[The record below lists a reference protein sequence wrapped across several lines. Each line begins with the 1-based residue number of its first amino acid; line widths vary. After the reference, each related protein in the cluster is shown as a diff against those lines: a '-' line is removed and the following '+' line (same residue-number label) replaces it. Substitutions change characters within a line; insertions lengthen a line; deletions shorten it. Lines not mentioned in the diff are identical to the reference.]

1 MAKAMTVDWN
11 AVWWTTIFVTIPA
24 TVINRLFVLIQ
35 KSLNAEAYAGMR
47 GYFSLFQP
55 DYFPLIF
62 LIVMFAAV
70 FVLTLA
76 YSIIMPQL
84 PSSWIVRGL
93 LIGGFLFL
101 AADLPY
107 AVHTGY
113 TTMMPGV
120 VSRSS
125 ALAGL
130 VSNLINGCIL
140 ANIHMRVTGA
150 RKKKK

>member
-1 MAKAMTVDWN
+1 MV
-11 AVWWTTIFVTIPA
+11 V
-24 TVINRLFVLIQ
+24 NRLLVLIQ
-35 KSLNAEAYAGMR
+35 KSLNADAYASMK
-47 GYFSLFQP
+47 GYFALYQP

-62 LIVMFAAV
+62 LIVMFIAV
-70 FVLTLA
+70 FVLTLV
-76 YSIIMPQL
+76 YTIILPQL
-84 PSSWIVRGL
+84 PSNWIVRGI

-120 VSRSS
+120 VAGSLV
-125 ALAGL
+125 LAGL
-130 VSNLINGCIL
+130 VSDLINGCIL
-140 ANIHMRVTGA
+140 ANIHMRVTRA

>member
-1 MAKAMTVDWN
+1 MAKARINDWK
-11 AVWWTTIFVTIPA
+11 AVWWTSIFVTIPA
-24 TVINRLFVLIQ
+24 TIINRLFVLIQ
-35 KSLNAEAYAGMR
+35 KSVNAEAYAGMR

-62 LIVMFAAV
+62 LIVMFVAV

-76 YSIIMPQL
+76 YTIIQPQL

-107 AVHTGY
+107 TVHTGY
-113 TTMMPGV
+113 TTMMPGTV
-120 VSRSS
+120 ARSM

-130 VSNLINGCIL
+130 VSDLINGCIL
-140 ANIHMRVTGA
+140 ANIHMRVTRA
-150 RKKKK
+150 RNKKR

>member
-1 MAKAMTVDWN
+1 MVKAVKVDWN

-62 LIVMFAAV
+62 LIVMFVAV

-113 TTMMPGV
+113 TTMMPGTV
-120 VSRSS
+120 ARSM

-130 VSNLINGCIL
+130 VSDLINGCIL

>member
-1 MAKAMTVDWN
+1 MVKAIAIDWK
-11 AVWWTTIFVTIPA
+11 AVWWTTVLVSIPV

-35 KSLNAEAYAGMR
+35 KSFNADAYAGMR
-47 GYFSLFQP
+47 GYFAFYQP

-62 LIVMFAAV
+62 LIVMFIAISA
-70 FVLTLA
+70 LTLV
-76 YSIIMPQL
+76 YTIILPHL
-84 PSSWIVRGL
+84 PSRWIVRGL

-113 TTMMPGV
+113 TTMMPGAV
-120 VSRSS
+120 ARSL

-150 RKKKK
+150 RRKKK

>member
-1 MAKAMTVDWN
+1 MAKAMIVDWK

-24 TVINRLFVLIQ
+24 TIINRLFVLVQ
-35 KSLNAEAYAGMR
+35 KSLNADAYAGMR
-47 GYFSLFQP
+47 GYFSLYQP

-62 LIVMFAAV
+62 LIVMFIAV
-70 FVLTLA
+70 FVLTLV
-76 YSIIMPQL
+76 YTIILPQL
-84 PSSWIVRGL
+84 PSSWIVRGI

-113 TTMMPGV
+113 TTMMPGTV
-120 VSRSS
+120 ARSM

-130 VSNLINGCIL
+130 FSNLINGCIL

-150 RKKKK
+150 RKRKK

>member
-1 MAKAMTVDWN
+1 MVKAMTLDWK
-11 AVWWTTIFVTIPA
+11 AVWWTTIFVTIPV

-35 KSLNAEAYAGMR
+35 KSLNADVYASMR
-47 GYFSLFQP
+47 GYFTLYQP

-62 LIVMFAAV
+62 LIVMFIAL
-70 FVLTLA
+70 FVLILVYT
-76 YSIIMPQL
+76 IILPQL
-84 PSSWIVRGL
+84 PSNWIVRGML
-93 LIGGFLFL
+93 VGGFIFVIS
-101 AADLPY
+101 DLPY

-120 VSRSS
+120 VAKST
-125 ALAGL
+125 ALAAL
-130 VSNLINGCIL
+130 VSDLVNGCIL

>member
-1 MAKAMTVDWN
+1 MIVDWK

-24 TVINRLFVLIQ
+24 TIINRLFVLIQ

-62 LIVMFAAV
+62 LIVMFIAV

-84 PSSWIVRGL
+84 PSSWIVRGI

-113 TTMMPGV
+113 TTMMPGAV
-120 VSRSS
+120 ARSM

-130 VSNLINGCIL
+130 VSGLINGCIL
-140 ANIHMRVTGA
+140 ANIHMRVAGA

>member
-1 MAKAMTVDWN
+1 MVKAMIVDWK
-11 AVWWTTIFVTIPA
+11 AVWWTTVFVTVPA
-24 TVINRLFVLIQ
+24 TIINRLFVLVQ
-35 KSLNAEAYAGMR
+35 KSLNADAYAGMR

-62 LIVMFAAV
+62 LIVMFVAV

-84 PSSWIVRGL
+84 PSSWIVRGI

-113 TTMMPGV
+113 TTMMPGPV
-120 VSRSS
+120 ARGMV
-125 ALAGL
+125 LAGL
-130 VSNLINGCIL
+130 FSNLINGCIL

>member
-1 MAKAMTVDWN
+1 MAKAMIIDWK

-24 TVINRLFVLIQ
+24 TIINRLFVLVQ
-35 KSLNAEAYAGMR
+35 KSLNADAYAGMR

-62 LIVMFAAV
+62 LIVMFVAV

-84 PSSWIVRGL
+84 PSSWIVRGI

-113 TTMMPGV
+113 TTMMPGAV
-120 VSRSS
+120 ARSM

-130 VSNLINGCIL
+130 VSDLINGCIL

>member
-1 MAKAMTVDWN
+1 MAKAMIIDWK

-24 TVINRLFVLIQ
+24 TIINRLLVLAQ
-35 KSLNAEAYAGMR
+35 KSLNADAYAGMR
-47 GYFSLFQP
+47 GYFALHQP

-62 LIVMFAAV
+62 LIAMFIAV
-70 FVLTLA
+70 FVLTLV
-76 YSIIMPQL
+76 YTIILPQL
-84 PSSWIVRGL
+84 PSNWIVRGI

-113 TTMMPGV
+113 TTMMPGAV
-120 VSRSS
+120 ARGL

-130 VSNLINGCIL
+130 LSQMVIGCML